1 MTTLIALLLAVSVL
15 TGCSGVSMTDVKND
29 PAESAMSA
37 VLMEAE
43 QERVTYTVE
52 LSTLED
58 TLEAED
64 GTPLV
69 HYSFQLPEMSVSRGD
84 GSEILQAENEAE
96 QEALAAAER
105 FNSQFADWS
114 DLGSLTALAAA
125 AEEER
130 SWRETSGG
138 EWPGAYELAL
148 TCTIYWT
155 EKMVSIAA
163 EYYSYTGGAHPNTNL
178 LAWNFDLTTGQ
189 FFTPAILAAD
199 GQDFLT
205 AVRDEIV
212 RQANIPLEDGTIP
225 AAGYWEDYEEIAA
238 DWSSYA
244 VSFDETGMK
253 VAFSPYEI
261 ACYAAGPQVFSL
273 PYELLLPHLSDH
285 GKVILELG
293 TTED

>member
-1 MTTLIALLLAVSVL
+1 MTTFIALLLAVSML
-15 TGCSGVSMTDVKND
+15 SGCSNASVTNIKST
-29 PAESAMSA
+29 PAEFSVSAILA
-37 VLMEAE
+37 EAKPE
-43 QERVTYTVE
+43 AVTYTVE
-52 LSTLED
+52 LQTVEN
-58 TLEAED
+58 TAEAED
-64 GTPLV
+64 GTLLV
-69 HYSFQLPEMSVSRGD
+69 HYKFELPVMTAVRKD
-84 GSEILQAENEAE
+84 GSEILQAANETERA
-96 QEALAAAER
+96 ALLIVES
-105 FNSQFADWS
+105 FNSQFADWLDRGEFS
-114 DLGSLTALAAA
+114 ALAAA
-125 AEEER
+125 AEEDR
-130 SWRETSGG
+130 TWQVLNGG
-138 EWPGAYELAL
+138 EWIGAYELGL
-148 TCTIYWT
+148 TCDLYQTGELIS
-155 EKMVSIAA
+155 VAA
-163 EYYSYTGGAHPNTNL
+163 EYYSYTGGAHPNTSL

-199 GQDFLT
+199 GQDFLA
-205 AVRDEIV
+205 AVQEEIV
-212 RQANIPLEDGTIP
+212 RQANIPLEDGTVP

>member
-1 MTTLIALLLAVSVL
+1 MTTFIALLLAVSML
-15 TGCSGVSMTDVKND
+15 SGCSSAPVTNIKST
-29 PAESAMSA
+29 PAEFSVSAILA
-37 VLMEAE
+37 EAE
-43 QERVTYTVE
+43 PEAVTYTVE
-52 LSTLED
+52 LQTVEN
-58 TLEAED
+58 TAEAED
-64 GTPLV
+64 GTLLA
-69 HYSFQLPEMSVSRGD
+69 HYKLELPVMAAVRED
-84 GSEILQAENEAE
+84 GSEVLQAVNETERA
-96 QEALAAAER
+96 ALAIVES
-105 FNSQFADWS
+105 FNSQFADWLDGEEFS
-114 DLGSLTALAAA
+114 ALAAA
-125 AEEER
+125 AEEDR
-130 SWRETSGG
+130 MWQVLNGG
-138 EWPGAYELAL
+138 EWIGAYELGL
-148 TCTIYWT
+148 TCDLYQTGELIS
-155 EKMVSIAA
+155 VAA
-163 EYYSYTGGAHPNTNL
+163 EYYSYTGGAHPNTSL

-199 GQDFLT
+199 GQDFMA
-205 AVRDEIV
+205 AVQDEIV